1 MEIKAQTIESF
12 LSFQLEDET
21 FAVNVHKVLEVLEKQ
36 HITKVPNAP
45 HYIKG
50 VINFRGEV
58 IPVIE
63 SRDKFN
69 MSPRVNNDKIV
80 IIVLDVKKKGNNI
93 MVAAIADQVRDVLEI
108 KPDQIAEVPEMGSN
122 YNTEFITGM
131 VKVDDGFMMILDID
145 KIFSEEEI
153 NLLNVSNL
161 EESTENN

>member
-1 MEIKAQTIESF
+1 MEEKSQTIESF

-45 HYIKG
+45 RYIKG

-69 MSPRVNNDKIV
+69 MTPRQADDKLV
-80 IIVLDVKKKGNNI
+80 IIVLDVKKHDHSL
-93 MVAAIADQVRDVLEI
+93 MVAAIADEVRDVLEI
-108 KPDQIAEVPEMGSN
+108 TPTMISEVPEMGSN
-122 YNTEFITGM
+122 YNTEFILGM
-131 VKVDDGFMMILDID
+131 VKADEGFMMILDID
-145 KIFSEEEI
+145 KIFAEDEI
-153 NLLNVSNL
+153 NLLKVSKQKV
-161 EESTENN
+161 EM

>member
-1 MEIKAQTIESF
+1 MEKSIKAIESY
-12 LSFQLEDET
+12 LSFTLENET

-69 MSPRVNNDKIV
+69 MSPRTSDDKVV
-80 IIVLDVKKKGNNI
+80 IIVLDVKKATGNL
-93 MVAAIADQVRDVLEI
+93 MVAAIADQVQDVLEI
-108 KPDQIAEVPEMGSN
+108 QPEDIAAVPEMGSN
-122 YNTEFITGM
+122 YNTEFIIGM
-131 VKVDDGFMMILDID
+131 VKADEGFMMILDTD
-145 KIFSEEEI
+145 RIFSEDEI
-153 NLLNVSNL
+153 ALLNSEKFHEAEAVH
-161 EESTENN
+161 

>member
-1 MEIKAQTIESF
+1 MEQLHQELESY
-12 LSFQLEDET
+12 LSFMLENET

-69 MSPRVNNDKIV
+69 MSPRTDNDTIV
-80 IIVLDVKKKGNNI
+80 IIVLDVKKKDHNLI
-93 MVAAIADQVRDVLEI
+93 VAAIADEVRDVLEI
-108 KPDQIAEVPEMGSN
+108 SKTQIAPVPEMGSN
-122 YNTEFITGM
+122 YNTEFILGM
-131 VKVDDGFMMILDID
+131 VKSGEGFMMILDID
-145 KIFSEEEI
+145 KIFTEDEI
-153 NLLNVSNL
+153 KLMQKQTDEPVAIL
-161 EESTENN
+161 

>member
-1 MEIKAQTIESF
+1 MEQSFQDLESY
-12 LSFQLEDET
+12 LSFTLEEET

-69 MSPRVNNDKIV
+69 MSPRLDNDKLV
-80 IIVLDVKKKGNNI
+80 IIVLDVKKKDHNL
-93 MVAAIADQVRDVLEI
+93 MVAAIADEVQDVLEI
-108 KPDQIAEVPEMGSN
+108 GKNEISPVPEMGSN
-122 YNTEFITGM
+122 YNTDFILGM
-131 VKVDDGFMMILDID
+131 VKSKSADGFMMILDID

-153 NLLNVSNL
+153 RLLSN
-161 EESTENN
+161 EKFKEVEA